1 MDTKKIKDLRSR
13 IPVGISEANSLL
25 ATYGSV
31 ESAVSKWTSAKE
43 SQKKKAEQRK
53 YDDISSLWMFDKAYC
68 ENIVESEKKFLK
80 PLSEHYCSQLWRKYV
95 SEKQLHLMLAN
106 LDSELKFKDEEKQK
120 YAWLNDW
127 NEDNYDAFKEKIAPL
142 FSWHPEDEVLFF
154 WGRNA
159 GLETNWK
166 YLCKYWIAFL
176 YDDEMNI
183 VINPSSSEVLILGVN
198 GYVAK
203 ALRKV

>member
-1 MDTKKIKDLRSR
+1 
-13 IPVGISEANSLL
+13 
-25 ATYGSV
+25 
-31 ESAVSKWTSAKE
+31 
-43 SQKKKAEQRK
+43 
-53 YDDISSLWMFDKAYC
+53 
-68 ENIVESEKKFLK
+68 
-80 PLSEHYCSQLWRKYV
+80 
-95 SEKQLHLMLAN
+95 MLAN
-106 LDSELKFKDEEKQK
+106 LDSELKFKSEEKQK